1 MFDSCLMAIQFAQ
14 STKKN
19 ILAVSLDAEK
29 AFYQVQRGST
39 FLMFSTVLGWALV
52 SLRGLNFYVGL
63 QLLELCLTF
72 PLK

>member
-29 AFYQVQRGST
+29 AFYQVQREYLFDVLNSFGLGSG
-39 FLMFSTVLGWALV
+39 FIEGVKLLCRSTAAGAL
-52 SLRGLNFYVGL
+52 SDIS
-63 QLLELCLTF
+63 
-72 PLK
+72 P